1 MDIYYHMG
9 SVGLNLE
16 AALLGFRFRV
26 SQVDAVRL
34 LAGVVVMQKLDRG
47 WKVHLQG
54 GTTWPLTGGLSS
66 RPQEGL
72 SIGLVDSHQQLASP
86 RASDSRE

>member
-47 WKVHLQG
+47 WKVHF
-54 GTTWPLTGGLSS
+54 
-66 RPQEGL
+66 
-72 SIGLVDSHQQLASP
+72 
-86 RASDSRE
+86 